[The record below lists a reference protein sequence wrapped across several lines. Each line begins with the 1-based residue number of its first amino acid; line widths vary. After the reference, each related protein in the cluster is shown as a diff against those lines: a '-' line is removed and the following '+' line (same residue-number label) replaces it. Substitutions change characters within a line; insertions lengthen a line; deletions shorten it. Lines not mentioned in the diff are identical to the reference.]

1 MVHGARRLKIH
12 HRDTED
18 AEGRYFTSFRRKSL
32 DRLGTLSLS
41 NGPESRINE
50 NFWTPAFAG
59 VTALMASYEAAKT
72 RMP

>member
-1 MVHGARRLKIH
+1 MADQWPREGARSTVHGARRLKIH

-18 AEGRYFTSFRRKSL
+18 AEGSYFTSFRRK
-32 DRLGTLSLS
+32 
-41 NGPESRINE
+41 PESRINE
-50 NFWTPAFAG
+50 KFWTPAFAG